1 MAVKTVLYRDASFL
15 ISYEILN
22 PDQSSDVIFLH
33 GWGSNKN
40 LMKQAFSK
48 TLPSFRHI
56 YIDMPGFGASNCDVS
71 LETADYAAIMEL
83 FLEEIGAHKNVILGH
98 SFGGKVATLLNPELL
113 VLVASAGILVPK
125 PLKIRTKIALFKL
138 LKFTGLTSLRSLFV
152 APDAQGMSEHMY
164 QTFKNVV
171 NEDFTD
177 RFKAFKNKALLCFG
191 KKDTATPLWTGEV
204 IRSLIRDSRL
214 VAYEGD
220 HYFLLQEGASIGR
233 EIEDNYKNL
242 STEKY

>member
-1 MAVKTVLYRDASFL
+1 MAVKTVHYKGATFS

-22 PDQSSDVIFLH
+22 PNQTSDIIFLH

-40 LMKQAFSK
+40 LMKQAFGK
-48 TLPSFRHI
+48 TLPAFRHI
-56 YIDMPGFGASNCDVS
+56 YIDMPGFGGSNCDIS
-71 LETADYAAIMEL
+71 LETTDYAVIMEL
-83 FLEEIGAHKNVILGH
+83 FLEKIGARKNIILGH

-113 VLVASAGILVPK
+113 VLVASAGILIPK
-125 PLKIRTKIALFKL
+125 PLKVRTKIALFKM

-152 APDAQGMSEHMY
+152 APDAKGMPEAMY

-177 RFKAFKNKALLCFG
+177 YFKAFKYKALLCFG
-191 KKDTATPLWTGEV
+191 KQDTATPLWSGE
-204 IRSLIRDSRL
+204 IIQGLIKDSRL

-220 HYFLLQEGASIGR
+220 HYFLLKEGASIAD
-233 EIEDNYKNL
+233 EIEKSMDKK
-242 STEKY
+242 EK